1 MAKASPVTPHQRE
14 EERSLIFALTA
25 DVLIMFVFLLVGLV
39 GGSLTILAESIR
51 IVLMIAI
58 EFFAFAILR
67 RVHRGTLPEL
77 EYGTGKLE
85 QIANLVIGLGML
97 GGSVW
102 IFYKAMGIIAGEE
115 ELGTPFGLALAAIV
129 GAINLAI
136 NVVAW
141 DGMRRAAE
149 AESSLVMLAQLKARV
164 VKLVSSLFVIVT
176 MSVAALST
184 DRVVVAWADVIGSS
198 FVAVFIFINAIDML
212 KLGLPDLLD
221 RTAGKQVRDSVE
233 RVLASQAGDY
243 GRLQRLRSRR
253 SGRVVFIE
261 LALGFEPSLSIAEV
275 NRRVEALKESLTRE
289 IDHADVSVLALPGEG

>member
-102 IFYKAMGIIAGEE
+102 IFYKAMDMIEE
-115 ELGTPFGLALAAIV
+115 RTELRLDARDEPHGLCGLETRERFP
-129 GAINLAI
+129 
-136 NVVAW
+136 
-141 DGMRRAAE
+141 RR
-149 AESSLVMLAQLKARV
+149 SSGRLKP
-164 VKLVSSLFVIVT
+164 
-176 MSVAALST
+176 
-184 DRVVVAWADVIGSS
+184 
-198 FVAVFIFINAIDML
+198 
-212 KLGLPDLLD
+212 GLPIPPPAV
-221 RTAGKQVRDSVE
+221 RTLRDVE
-233 RVLASQAGDY
+233 R
-243 GRLQRLRSRR
+243 
-253 SGRVVFIE
+253 
-261 LALGFEPSLSIAEV
+261 
-275 NRRVEALKESLTRE
+275 
-289 IDHADVSVLALPGEG
+289 HADQRSFELVPEHRTPPAQHPDERPHPPHQLQSNRVNPE